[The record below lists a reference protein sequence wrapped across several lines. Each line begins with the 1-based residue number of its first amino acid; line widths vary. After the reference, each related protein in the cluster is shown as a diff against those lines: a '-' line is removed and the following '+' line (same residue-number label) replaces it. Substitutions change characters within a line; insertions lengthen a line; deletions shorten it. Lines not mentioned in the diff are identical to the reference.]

1 MAYGYSYSH
10 IKKQMK
16 DIYNLNLID
25 VNENVYKAYRY
36 DHIHIYNLLDEES
49 NIVLENVTLQAL
61 ATLLKKN
68 GDY

>member
-10 IKKQMK
+10 IKKQIK
-16 DIYNLNLID
+16 SIYNLNLID

-36 DHIHIYNLLDEES
+36 NPIHLYKLLDEDN